1 MNSIVKFRAQHGAI
15 RPKGHITGT
24 RRPQTHCLQS
34 ASRSSLSTPKMI
46 LSVIMDSSPTSI
58 ADFLQIAVN
67 EALPRNEVKQTP
79 YGVLCTTSLGGHLS
93 WFELGGG
100 RWFAKAV
107 STPDPLRRLWS
118 HLYSVKTTAFLQKM
132 ACEMDLE
139 KMPNSDGT
147 IEGEIVGRRRE
158 PLKPVFEPMRRRL
171 HLPASS

>member
-24 RRPQTHCLQS
+24 RRPQTHCLPS

-118 HLYSVKTTAFLQKM
+118 HLCSVKTTAFLQKM

-147 IEGEIVGRRRE
+147 FEGEIVGRKRE